1 MPLTPSGLFYELH
14 EGPSRNAPAV
24 VLSAGLGG
32 SPAFFAPQMAALKAR
47 FRVVGYDHRGTG
59 RSVHTLTR
67 PHSAEAMAA
76 DIVEVLDAAGIE
88 RAHVIGHA
96 AGGIAGL
103 ALALAAPERLDR
115 LVAINAWAWPDP
127 HIRRCFDV
135 RLAILKDSGPAAYVH
150 AQPLFLYPATWI
162 SQNAARLEAEEAHH
176 LAAFPG
182 AEIVRARIEALLAFD
197 IRDRLGEIA
206 TPVLLAASADD
217 MLVPVTCSE
226 RMAAALPSA
235 TLAVFPWG
243 GHAFTVTAP
252 DDFNAAVVAFLGE
265 AGRT

>member
-1 MPLTPSGLFYELH
+1 MPLTPSGLFYEVH
-14 EGPSRNAPAV
+14 EGPSRNAATV

-32 SPAFFAPQMAALKAR
+32 SPTFFAPQMAALRAQ

-59 RSVHTLTR
+59 RSVHRLTT

-88 RAHVIGHA
+88 RAHLVGHA

-103 ALALAAPERLDR
+103 ALALSAPERLDR

-127 HIRRCFDV
+127 HIRRCFEV
-135 RLAILKDSGPAAYVH
+135 RLAILKHSGPGPYLH
-150 AQPLFLYPATWI
+150 AQPLFLYPASWI

-176 LAAFPG
+176 LAAFP
-182 AEIVRARIEALLAFD
+182 APQIVRARIEALLAFD
-197 IRDRLGEIA
+197 IRDRLGGIT

-226 RMAAALPSA
+226 QMAAALPAA

-252 DDFNAAVVAFLGE
+252 DAFNAKLIAWLNG
-265 AGRT
+265 GS